1 MVAPEGRTF
10 CIDFSRSE
18 YAKCTNNGTDWYIK
32 AEIFF
37 SDEFINKKYD
47 NGEFVRRCYLTFMDR
62 EPDKAGYDAWVDAL
76 DKGASREQVFDG
88 FTQSPEFVAL
98 CEKSGI
104 IAFG

>member
-1 MVAPEGRTF
+1 MVAPEGRPF

-18 YAKCTNNGTDWYIK
+18 HSKCTNNGTDWYIE
-32 AEIFF
+32 AEIFS

-47 NGEFVRRCYLTFMDR
+47 
-62 EPDKAGYDAWVDAL
+62 
-76 DKGASREQVFDG
+76 KGASREKVFDG

-104 IAFG
+104 IPFG

>member
-18 YAKCTNNGTDWYIK
+18 YTKCTNNGTDWYIE

-47 NGEFVRRCYLTFMDR
+47 
-62 EPDKAGYDAWVDAL
+62 
-76 DKGASREQVFDG
+76 KGASREKVFDE